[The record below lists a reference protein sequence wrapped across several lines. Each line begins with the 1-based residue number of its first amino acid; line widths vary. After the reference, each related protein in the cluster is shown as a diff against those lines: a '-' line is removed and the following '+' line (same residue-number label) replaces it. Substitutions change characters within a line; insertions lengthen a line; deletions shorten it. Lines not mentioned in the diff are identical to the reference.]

1 MSDSGMGSFG
11 SFMLGRMSVQH
22 DQNMARMIAKL
33 RGRARNTHEDD
44 VYEQQN
50 REIAEM
56 SVLLEKADAALTH
69 GLKYAD
75 KLEGQIARLQ
85 AQLAEAEHNVALYQ
99 TGLQAGHLRI
109 TELERQLEASRDM
122 TRLVANQRRA
132 YVNRY
137 GVMSEEEIAQNTWWS
152 QD

>member
-1 MSDSGMGSFG
+1 MMRRF
-11 SFMLGRMSVQH
+11 R
-22 DQNMARMIAKL
+22 
-33 RGRARNTHEDD
+33 RNSRP
-44 VYEQQN
+44 QQN
-50 REIAEM
+50 SEIDNLME
-56 SVLLEKADAALTH
+56 LLERAGVALKH
-69 GLKYAD
+69 GLKYSD
-75 KLEGQIARLQ
+75 KLEGQIAQLK